1 MIRPNTTGPFRSFPQ
16 LRNNNSQLS
25 AGTDLEAALQQQ
37 VSHAVGVLVQL
48 VEGPPL
54 AGALEDQSRLV
65 AVALHRLGE
74 DLWHGVPLA
83 QVTLDVP
90 LHPQQHVGRAEGDT
104 HRGCCSFTG
113 AVHKDQI
120 LTELCSF
127 NFDYHYVCLGW
138 FFLNLNH
145 LLSLS
150 PGGEPAREPVWE
162 PAVSL
167 VHTERPHSNPA
178 YLPFYSSN
186 TAKFNLVRLAR
197 GSFITCWVP
206 KVTHKRLQHRLLGVF
221 PEDKVFLYGRDD
233 DDDDGEHL
241 WAQPRR

>member
-16 LRNNNSQLS
+16 LHNNDNSQLS

-54 AGALEDQSRLV
+54 VGALEDQSRLV

-74 DLWHGVPLA
+74 DLWHGVPLV

-104 HRGCCSFTG
+104 HRGCCSLTG

-127 NFDYHYVCLGW
+127 NFDYYYVCLVV
-138 FFLNLNH
+138 FFLKLK
-145 LLSLS
+145 
-150 PGGEPAREPVWE
+150 P
-162 PAVSL
+162 PAV
-167 VHTERPHSNPA
+167 TQPWW
-178 YLPFYSSN
+178 
-186 TAKFNLVRLAR
+186 
-197 GSFITCWVP
+197 GTCSGTCLGTGGHP
-206 KVTHKRLQHRLLGVF
+206 CSHRKAAL
-221 PEDKVFLYGRDD
+221 
-233 DDDDGEHL
+233 
-241 WAQPRR
+241 